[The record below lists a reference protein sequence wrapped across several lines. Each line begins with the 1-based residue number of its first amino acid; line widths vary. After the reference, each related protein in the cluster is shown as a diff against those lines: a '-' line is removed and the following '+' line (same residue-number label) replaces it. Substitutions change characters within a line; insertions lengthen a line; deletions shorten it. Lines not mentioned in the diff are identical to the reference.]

1 MSQPTNLYRTNDAVG
16 IREDLQ
22 DAIYSIAPYE
32 VPFQSNIG
40 RIRAKQTRH
49 EWQTDDLAAVDT
61 SNAVVEGADTSLQ
74 QSNPTVRV
82 SNICQIMEKSVVV
95 SGTLD
100 AVDKAG
106 RKAEL
111 AYQLTK
117 RGRELK
123 RDAEAI
129 MLANQA
135 SDAASATT
143 ARKLG
148 GLPTW
153 LTSNTNRASDGANGG
168 YSTGT
173 ALTVAADDSTGSG
186 RTFTETL
193 LKDVLQKAW
202 TNGGDPSILMVGPFN
217 KGQFSN
223 ATNFPGVAELRS
235 AVAQRRRATVIG
247 AADVYL
253 GDFGELS
260 VVPNRFQRERDAFVL
275 DPEYAKLATL
285 RPLNQTK
292 LAKTGDSEK
301 RMMNME
307 VTLVV
312 TNEAAH
318 GVISDLTTTA

>member
-22 DAIYSIAPYE
+22 NVIYNIAPYE
-32 VPFQSNIG
+32 TPFQANIG
-40 RIRAKQTRH
+40 RIKAKQTRH

-61 SNAVVEGADTSLQ
+61 NNAVPEGFDAQLEE
-74 QSNPTVRV
+74 SNPTVRV
-82 SNICQIMEKSVVV
+82 SNICQIMDKTVVL
-95 SGTLD
+95 SGTLE

-106 RKAEL
+106 RKSEL
-111 AYQLTK
+111 SYQLMK

-129 MLANQA
+129 FLSNQA

-148 GLPTW
+148 GLCTW
-153 LTSNTNRASDGANGG
+153 LTSNVNRDTDGANGG
-168 YSTGT
+168 YSTGS
-173 ALTVAADDSTGSG
+173 ALTVAATDSTGSG

-275 DPEYAKLATL
+275 DPEYAKMATL
-285 RPLNQTK
+285 RPLNQYP
-292 LAKTGDSEK
+292 LSKTGDNEK
-301 RMMNME
+301 RQMIQE
-307 VTLVV
+307 LTLVV
-312 TNEAAH
+312 SNEAAH
-318 GVISDLTTTA
+318 GVIADLTTT

>member
-1 MSQPTNLYRTNDAVG
+1 MAQPTNLYRTNDAVG

-32 VPFQSNIG
+32 TPFQANIG
-40 RIRAKQTRH
+40 RIKAKQTRH

-61 SNAVVEGADTSLQ
+61 SNAVVEGFDAQLE

-82 SNICQIMEKSVVV
+82 SNICQIMDKTIVL
-95 SGTLD
+95 SGTLE

-106 RKAEL
+106 RKSEL
-111 AYQLTK
+111 SYQIAK

-129 MLANQA
+129 FLANQA

-153 LTSNTNRASDGANGG
+153 LTSNTNRDSDGADGG
-168 YSTGT
+168 YSTGS
-173 ALTVAADDSTGSG
+173 ALTVAATDSTGSG

-275 DPEYAKLATL
+275 DPEYAKMATL
-285 RPLNQTK
+285 RPLNQYP
-292 LAKTGDSEK
+292 LSKTGDSEK
-301 RMMNME
+301 RQMIQE
-307 VTLVV
+307 ITLVV
-312 TNEAAH
+312 SNEAAH
-318 GVISDLTTTA
+318 GVIADLTTTA